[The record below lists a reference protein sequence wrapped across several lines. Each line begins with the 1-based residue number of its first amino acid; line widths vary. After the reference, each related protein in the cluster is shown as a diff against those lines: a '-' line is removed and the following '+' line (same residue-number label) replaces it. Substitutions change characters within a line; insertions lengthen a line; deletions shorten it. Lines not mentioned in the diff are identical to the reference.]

1 MGALS
6 SIVGLLFGWIAEIFL
21 KRWGLNV
28 FLAAGVL
35 ASYTACYAAFL
46 AALVTLSGLMPSL
59 PFVPFVTQFFPS
71 ASAVAFA
78 VSAYFGSMA
87 VKKAC
92 MYWVKAFTEISK
104 IGAS

>member
-6 SIVGLLFGWIAEIFL
+6 SIVGLLFGWLAEILL

-28 FLAAGVL
+28 FLAASVL
-35 ASYTACYAAFL
+35 ASYTACYLGFL
-46 AALVTLSGLMPSL
+46 AAVVALVGLLPPL
-59 PFVPFVTQFFPS
+59 PFIDFTLQFFPS

-78 VSAYFGSMA
+78 VSAFFGSLA

-92 MYWVKAFTEISK
+92 SYWVKAMSDISK

>member
-6 SIVGLLFGWIAEIFL
+6 SIVGVLFGWLAEILL

-28 FLAAGVL
+28 FLAASVL
-35 ASYTACYAAFL
+35 ASYTACYLAFL
-46 AALVTLSGLMPSL
+46 AAIVALVGLIPPL
-59 PFVPFVTQFFPS
+59 PFIAFTMQFFPS

-78 VSAYFGSMA
+78 VSAYLGSAA
-87 VKKAC
+87 VKKSFT
-92 MYWVKAFTEISK
+92 YWVKAVSDMSK